1 MNLINMKLNKQKIFV
16 ATAVVLILALVGTVI
31 FQSFELNSARS
42 IRVACVGDSITA
54 GTEYSIDL
62 WNLLGPN
69 YNVGN
74 LGIGGATV
82 TLNLGTGYNTSFA
95 FKVAKQFQPNIVI
108 IMLGTNDAK
117 ASLNETNAIFIRD
130 YELIVREFQSLPN
143 KPSVWVVLP
152 PPIFNNTVGV
162 SEQLLE
168 QNVMPNIREIANE
181 MGTGLI
187 DVHSTLI
194 DHPELFLDGVH
205 PSSDGAKLIAKTIY
219 NALSSA
225 NN

>member
-1 MNLINMKLNKQKIFV
+1 MKFNKQRIFV
-16 ATAVVLILALVGTVI
+16 ATAVVLILALAGTVI
-31 FQSFELNSARS
+31 FQSFELNAARS
-42 IRVACVGDSITA
+42 IRVACIGDSITA

-69 YNVGN
+69 YNVAN

-130 YELIVREFQSLPN
+130 YELIVREFQSLPS
-143 KPSVWVVLP
+143 KPSVWAVLP
-152 PPIFNNTVGV
+152 PPIFNNTVSV
-162 SEQLLE
+162 SDQLLE
-168 QNVMPNIREIANE
+168 QNVMPNIREIANQ

-187 DVHSTLI
+187 DVHSALV

-205 PSSDGAKLIAKTIY
+205 PSSDGAKVIAKTIY
-219 NALSSA
+219 NALNSA